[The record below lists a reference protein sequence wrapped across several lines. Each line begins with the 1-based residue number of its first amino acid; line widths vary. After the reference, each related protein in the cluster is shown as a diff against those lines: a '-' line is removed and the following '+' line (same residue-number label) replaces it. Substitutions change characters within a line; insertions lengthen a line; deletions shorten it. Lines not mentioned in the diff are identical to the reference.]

1 MCKGG
6 VVREVQRGVT
16 RNEGG
21 KVWGRLREILECFK
35 AKSLVGPVCM
45 EKEKSH
51 FSVLLTISSP
61 YKRFA
66 FNLT

>member
-6 VVREVQRGVT
+6 VVREVYRGVT

-35 AKSLVGPVCM
+35 AKSLVGCVW
-45 EKEKSH
+45 KRKR
-51 FSVLLTISSP
+51 VTLL
-61 YKRFA
+61 FC
-66 FNLT
+66 

>member
-1 MCKGG
+1 M
-6 VVREVQRGVT
+6 
-16 RNEGG
+16 
-21 KVWGRLREILECFK
+21 WGRLREILECFK

-51 FSVLLTISSP
+51 FPVLLTISSH